1 MGLGPLD
8 EKSATIGDGLIPNS
22 VFTWVMKAI
31 GDLVFIKGITQFK
44 YFLFTNAVCYVSYV
58 N

>member
-1 MGLGPLD
+1 MESMMGLGPLD
-8 EKSATIGDGLIPNS
+8 EKSATIGDGLIPIS

-44 YFLFTNAVCYVSYV
+44 YFSVY
-58 N
+58 